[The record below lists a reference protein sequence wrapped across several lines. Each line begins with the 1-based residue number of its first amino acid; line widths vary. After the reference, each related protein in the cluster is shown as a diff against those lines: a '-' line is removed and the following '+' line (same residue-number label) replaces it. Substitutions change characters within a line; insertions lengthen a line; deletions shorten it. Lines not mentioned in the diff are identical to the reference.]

1 METKTKMTRQQRR
14 TMRFIESI
22 IHRGFREG
30 MQMILEQEREK
41 LIGQRF
47 GRLTVESVIYYD
59 TRRRARVVCHCDCG
73 EIVDVYLSALNSGR
87 LKSCGCFRRDT
98 AHEHAIDRNT
108 IHNGTGT
115 RLFRIWTGLRQRC
128 HNTRSK
134 VYKDYGG
141 RGITVCP
148 EWETFIPFRDWA
160 LANGYREDLSLDRLD
175 NDGPYSP
182 GNCRWATVAEQN
194 LNKRNNTLVEYEGQ
208 LIPIAEAAR
217 LSGINHQT
225 ISDRHRRGITGPDLY
240 RPASSRHDAKN

>member
-1 METKTKMTRQQRR
+1 MIIKQQRE
-14 TMRFIESI
+14 TLV
-22 IHRGFREG
+22 GW
-30 MQMILEQEREK
+30 
-41 LIGQRF
+41 RF
-47 GRLTVESVIYYD
+47 GRLTIMSVLRCD
-59 TRRRARVVCHCDCG
+59 GRGARVLCQCDCG
-73 EIVDVYLSALNSGR
+73 KVVNAQLGRLRSGE
-87 LKSCGCFRRDT
+87 LKSCGCLLRDL
-98 AHEHAIDRNT
+98 AREHIIDRNT

-128 HNTRSK
+128 HNQRSK

-175 NDGPYSP
+175 NNGPYSP

-208 LIPIAEAAR
+208 LVPIAEAAR

-240 RPASSRHDAKN
+240 RPVSSRHNTKN